1 MMFCNC
7 CWINIFV
14 GMEFFLK
21 VGDFFKIVMVFV
33 GNIDLVMVL
42 DFIFLEYKILF
53 CIFCRF

>member
-14 GMEFFLK
+14 GMEFFLN

-42 DFIFLEYKILF
+42 DFIILEYKILF
-53 CIFCRF
+53 CYIL